1 MFRLTVTF
9 LLLISTMALSAQNTL
24 TPELLWNIRRV
35 SGPTISPDGKLVV
48 YGVKV
53 NDIAQN
59 KGNTNLYI
67 MNADGSG
74 VNQLTNFKGSEFN
87 VTWRPDG
94 KKIGFLSAESGS
106 VQVWEVNTD
115 GTQPRQITK
124 IEEGINGFSY
134 SPKGDK
140 IAFIK
145 EVKIDKTAKD
155 IYPDLPLATA
165 RIYDELMMRHWDSW
179 NEGTYSH
186 VFLMDYE
193 NGSVSGAPK
202 DINEGERF
210 DTPMK
215 PFGGM
220 EQIAWN
226 HNGSSIA
233 YTCKK
238 LVGKDYAVSTNSDI
252 YVYNLNSGKTENLT
266 QGMMGYDMEPTFS
279 PDGKSL
285 AWLSMAKPGFEADK
299 SRIMVL
305 DLASKRLRNY
315 SETFDQSAGSLS
327 WPSDSK
333 ALYFTSGINAT
344 YQLFKLDFSTKK
356 FNQLT
361 EGIHNIVS
369 YGLTTDG
376 MIYGKQSMSSPTE
389 LFKASPDGKNETQ
402 ITSANKDVLSNTK
415 MGKVE
420 KRMMLT
426 TDRKEMLTW
435 VIYPPNFDPTK
446 KYPTLLY
453 CQGGPQSAVSQ
464 FFSYR
469 WNFQIM
475 AAHGYIIVAPNRRGL
490 PSFGQDWN
498 DEISG
503 DWGGQAIQDY
513 LTAIDEMAK
522 EPYVDAD
529 RLGAVGASYGGYSV
543 YFLAGVHEGRFKT
556 FISHCGLFNLESW
569 YASTEESFF
578 ADHDMKGPYWKTPQ
592 PKSYEKFSPHKFV
605 KNWDTPILVIHNQ
618 KDFRVPLGEGLQAYG
633 AAQLQGLKS
642 RFLYF
647 PDEGHWVLQA
657 QNGIL
662 WQRVF
667 FDWLKETL

>member
-426 TDRKEMLTW
+426 TDGKEMLTW

-464 FFSYR
+464 FFS
-469 WNFQIM
+469 
-475 AAHGYIIVAPNRRGL
+475 
-490 PSFGQDWN
+490 
-498 DEISG
+498 
-503 DWGGQAIQDY
+503 
-513 LTAIDEMAK
+513 
-522 EPYVDAD
+522 
-529 RLGAVGASYGGYSV
+529 
-543 YFLAGVHEGRFKT
+543 
-556 FISHCGLFNLESW
+556 
-569 YASTEESFF
+569 
-578 ADHDMKGPYWKTPQ
+578 
-592 PKSYEKFSPHKFV
+592 
-605 KNWDTPILVIHNQ
+605 
-618 KDFRVPLGEGLQAYG
+618 
-633 AAQLQGLKS
+633 
-642 RFLYF
+642 
-647 PDEGHWVLQA
+647 
-657 QNGIL
+657 
-662 WQRVF
+662 
-667 FDWLKETL
+667 